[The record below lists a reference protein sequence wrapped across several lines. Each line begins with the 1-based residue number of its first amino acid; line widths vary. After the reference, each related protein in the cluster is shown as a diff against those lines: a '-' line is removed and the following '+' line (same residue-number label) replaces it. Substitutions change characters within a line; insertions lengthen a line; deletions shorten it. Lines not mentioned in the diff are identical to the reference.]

1 MKKPILPI
9 GKWHPINEK
18 NEIGNNTISEIQ
30 QEYQPVVE
38 KTIEII
44 INHLGDNIDGIYL
57 RGSVAKGYAQPIISD
72 IDFIIITKN
81 QNSTIEQESL
91 QKFLDELIAT
101 HFQWI
106 QRIEILFYEL
116 TKISRINEFWL
127 KVHSS
132 FLYGT
137 NRLDAIKPF
146 KITDIEAKAHSKELK
161 SSMEKFVNDIKSGKK
176 RSFSW
181 AFKRIIR
188 TGFETV
194 MIVEN
199 SYSRDLYLNYEVFAK
214 HFPEKKE
221 AMYKALDF
229 VVNPNNN
236 LIENLEILEDLTNFI
251 VSKIEENS

>member
-30 QEYQPVVE
+30 SEYQPVVE

-44 INHLGDNIDGIYL
+44 INHLKDNLDSIYL

-72 IDFIIITKN
+72 IDFIVITKN
-81 QNSTIEQESL
+81 KNSTEEESL
-91 QKFLDELIAT
+91 QKILDELIAT

-146 KITDIEAKAHSKELK
+146 KITDIEAKAHSNELK
-161 SSMEKFVNDIKSGKK
+161 SSMEKFINDIKSGKK

-194 MIVEN
+194 MIIEN
-199 SYSRDLYLNYEVFAK
+199 CYSRDLYLNYEVFAK

-229 VVNPNNN
+229 VVNPNDN
-236 LIENLEILEDLTNFI
+236 LIENLEILKDLTDFI

>member
-1 MKKPILPI
+1 MKNPILPI
-9 GKWHPINEK
+9 GKWHPINKK
-18 NEIGNNTISEIQ
+18 NEIENNTVYEIQ
-30 QEYQPVVE
+30 SEYQPVVE

-44 INHLGDNIDGIYL
+44 INHLKDNLDSIYL
-57 RGSVAKGYAQPIISD
+57 RGSVAKGYAQPNISD
-72 IDFIIITKN
+72 IDFIVITKN
-81 QNSTIEQESL
+81 KNSTEEESL
-91 QKFLDELIAT
+91 QKILDELIAT

-106 QRIEILFYEL
+106 QRIEILFFALDE
-116 TKISRINEFWL
+116 ISRKGEFWL

-137 NRLDAIKPF
+137 NRLETIEPF
-146 KITDIEAKAHSKELK
+146 KITDIEAKAHSKEFK

-194 MIVEN
+194 MVAE
-199 SYSRDLYLNYEVFAK
+199 SCYSRDLYLNYGVFAK

-221 AMYKALDF
+221 AMYNALEF
-229 VVNPNNN
+229 VVNPNDN
-236 LIENLEILEDLTNFI
+236 LLKNIEIIEDLTRFI
-251 VSKIEENS
+251 VGKIEEN